1 MEVILIVLLIVIIC
15 IIMYLC
21 KYKSVESFTEDSII
35 TASLY
40 ETNGLTPLN
49 EDDHDLQFDSP
60 FHLKANQIDIN
71 GKALFQKD
79 IQFED
84 SETVDFGKDGVINS
98 EHSIY
103 FQDASYTAEDDKLT
117 KNDLMTIKKNK
128 SKIQYIQSELEGVI
142 RMKEGQFQGTHS
154 AKTTGNEEC
163 TSKLWDIAIGKQV
176 SKADLC
182 KACCK
187 NVDNKADFKA
197 FLTFKDGNTKIHQL
211 VYVNLFSNRN
221 MCSLVELKT
230 VTSKPYSL
238 TATLFKNNPSYE
250 CELYF
255 ILETDQTKLNEIR
268 GKVKLDDI
276 KASIDTTK
284 YKRRIMSNQT
294 EWGSKSKGMDIATT
308 VHESNV
314 KANLV
319 LLAVVPTVKSVVTA

>member
-1 MEVILIVLLIVIIC
+1 MEVILIVLLIVISC

-21 KYKSVESFTEDSII
+21 KYKSVESFTEEPI
-35 TASLY
+35 TGSLY

-79 IQFED
+79 IKFDDTQD
-84 SETVDFGKDGVINS
+84 ISFGKDGVINS

-103 FQDASYTAEDDKLT
+103 FQHASYTAEDEKLSKT
-117 KNDLMTIKKNK
+117 DLMTIKKNK
-128 SKIQYIQSELEGVI
+128 SKIEYIQSELEGVI
-142 RMKEGQFQGTHS
+142 RMQKGEFQGTHS

-163 TSKLWDIAIGKQV
+163 TSKLWDIAIGKPV
-176 SKADLC
+176 SKTDLC

-197 FLTFKDGNTKIHQL
+197 FLTFQDGNAKIHQL
-211 VYVNLFSNRN
+211 VYVNLYSNRN
-221 MCSLVELKT
+221 MCSLVELQT
-230 VTSKPYSL
+230 DPSKIYSL

-284 YKRRIMSNQT
+284 YKRRIMSTQT
-294 EWGSKSKGMDIATT
+294 EWGAISKGTDIATT
-308 VHESNV
+308 THEYDV
-314 KANLV
+314 QANMV
-319 LLAVVPTVKSVVTA
+319 LLAVVPKSSGS

>member
-40 ETNGLTPLN
+40 ETNGLKPLN

-103 FQDASYTAEDDKLT
+103 FQDASYTAEDDKLS

-284 YKRRIMSNQT
+284 YIRRIMSNQT

>member
-1 MEVILIVLLIVIIC
+1 
-15 IIMYLC
+15 
-21 KYKSVESFTEDSII
+21 
-35 TASLY
+35 
-40 ETNGLTPLN
+40 
-49 EDDHDLQFDSP
+49 
-60 FHLKANQIDIN
+60 
-71 GKALFQKD
+71 
-79 IQFED
+79 
-84 SETVDFGKDGVINS
+84 
-98 EHSIY
+98 
-103 FQDASYTAEDDKLT
+103 
-117 KNDLMTIKKNK
+117 
-128 SKIQYIQSELEGVI
+128 
-142 RMKEGQFQGTHS
+142 MKEGQFQGTHS

-176 SKADLC
+176 SKADVC

-284 YKRRIMSNQT
+284 YTRRIMSNQT

>member
-1 MEVILIVLLIVIIC
+1 
-15 IIMYLC
+15 MYLC

-103 FQDASYTAEDDKLT
+103 FQDASYTAEDDKLS

-284 YKRRIMSNQT
+284 YTRRIMSNQT

-319 LLAVVPTVKSVVTA
+319 LLAVVPKVNSVVTT

>member
-21 KYKSVESFTEDSII
+21 KYKSVESFTEDSMI

-79 IQFED
+79 IKFED

-103 FQDASYTAEDDKLT
+103 FQDASYTAEDDKLS

-230 VTSKPYSL
+230 VTSKTYSL

-284 YKRRIMSNQT
+284 YTRRIMSNQT

-308 VHESNV
+308 VHESSV
-314 KANLV
+314 QANLV
-319 LLAVVPTVKSVVTA
+319 LLAVVPKVNSVVTA

>member
-103 FQDASYTAEDDKLT
+103 FQDASYTAEDDKLS

-284 YKRRIMSNQT
+284 YTRRIMSNQT

-319 LLAVVPTVKSVVTA
+319 LLAVVPKVNSVVTT

>member
-1 MEVILIVLLIVIIC
+1 MEVILIVLLIVILC

-40 ETNGLTPLN
+40 ETNGLTSLD

-60 FHLKANQIDIN
+60 FHIRANKVDIS

-79 IQFED
+79 IKFED
-84 SETVDFGKDGVINS
+84 TQDINFGKDGVINS

-103 FQDASYTAEDDKLT
+103 FQDASYTAEDEKLSRT
-117 KNDLMTIKKNK
+117 DLMTIKKSK
-128 SKIQYIQSELEGVI
+128 SKINYIKSELEGVI
-142 RMKEGQFQGTHS
+142 RMQEGEFQGTHS

-176 SKADLC
+176 SKKDLC

-197 FLTFKDGNTKIHQL
+197 FLTFQNGNTKIHQL

-230 VTSKPYSL
+230 DSAQTYSL

-255 ILETDQTKLNEIR
+255 IDEPNAATLNEIR
-268 GKVKLDDI
+268 GKVKLEDI
-276 KASIDTTK
+276 KAATAGKYTK
-284 YKRRIMSNQT
+284 TISSAAQDI
-294 EWGSKSKGMDIATT
+294 EWGAVSKGTDIATT
-308 VHESNV
+308 IHESNV
-314 KANLV
+314 KANMV
-319 LLAVVPTVKSVVTA
+319 LLAVVPKSSGGGS

>member
-1 MEVILIVLLIVIIC
+1 MEVILIVLLIVILC

-21 KYKSVESFTEDSII
+21 KYKSVESFTEEPI

-79 IQFED
+79 IKFDDTQD
-84 SETVDFGKDGVINS
+84 ISFGKDGVINS

-103 FQDASYTAEDDKLT
+103 FQHALYTAEDEKLSKT
-117 KNDLMTIKKNK
+117 DLMTIKKNK
-128 SKIQYIQSELEGVI
+128 SKIEYIQSELEGVI
-142 RMKEGQFQGTHS
+142 RMQGGEFQGTHS
-154 AKTTGNEEC
+154 AKTTGNEAC
-163 TSKLWDIAIGKQV
+163 TSKLWDIAIGKPV
-176 SKADLC
+176 SKKELC

-197 FLTFKDGNTKIHQL
+197 FLTFQDGNTKIHQL
-211 VYVNLFSNRN
+211 VYVNLYSNRN
-221 MCSLVELKT
+221 MCSLVELQTVPSKT
-230 VTSKPYSL
+230 YSL

-284 YKRRIMSNQT
+284 YTRRIMSTQT
-294 EWGSKSKGMDIATT
+294 EWGAISKETDIATT
-308 VHESNV
+308 THESDV
-314 KANLV
+314 QANMV
-319 LLAVVPTVKSVVTA
+319 LLAVVPKSSGS